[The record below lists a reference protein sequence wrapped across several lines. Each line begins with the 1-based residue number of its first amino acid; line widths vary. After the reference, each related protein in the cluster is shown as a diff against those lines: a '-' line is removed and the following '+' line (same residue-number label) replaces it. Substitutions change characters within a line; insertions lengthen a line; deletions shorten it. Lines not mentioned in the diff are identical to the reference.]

1 MEWIGYILVPIR
13 FVIEAVLVG
22 WHWLFTSLGMS
33 ANSGLAWVLAIL
45 GVVIVVRIAIFP
57 LFVKQIL
64 NQRKMMELAPEIK
77 KIQTRYKGK
86 RDQLSREAMS
96 RETMALYKKH
106 GTTPVSGCLPMLVQ
120 MPIFFSLY
128 WTLADI
134 RVWSEEGIGG
144 WTSRLDW
151 FPQLLSAGLVREFND
166 ASLFGIAPLSMT
178 LTDHFNNGADS
189 LPAIIMLII
198 LVALMITTQ
207 FITQLQIVSKN
218 LSPEAKTGQAYQMQ
232 KIMLWVI
239 PFAMIFSGVFFP
251 LGVVTYWFFNN
262 LWTMAQQFYVIRE
275 MPTPGSEAAKARE
288 ERLAKKGKAVNS
300 KGKVVSMA
308 EYEREQAEL
317 LRQRELEKQTQAKRV
332 QPKSAKRAKKDQ
344 QRGPKQG
351 GQKPQSG
358 SGGGSG
364 AKDDEKGDG

>member
-1 MEWIGYILVPIR
+1 MEWIGLILVPIR
-13 FVIEAVLVG
+13 FVIEAILVG
-22 WHWLFTSLGMS
+22 WHWLFTSLGM
-33 ANSGLAWVLAIL
+33 AADSGLAWGLAIL
-45 GVVIVVRIAIFP
+45 GVVIIVRIAIFP
-57 LFVKQIL
+57 LFRKQIL
-64 NQRKMMELAPEIK
+64 NQRKMMELGPEIK
-77 KIQTRYKGK
+77 KIQERYRGK

-134 RVWSEEGIGG
+134 RTWAAADIGG
-144 WTSRLDW
+144 WTARASW
-151 FPQLLSAGLVREFND
+151 FPELLSADLVHEFND
-166 ASLFGIAPLSMT
+166 SQLFGIAPFSMA
-178 LTDHFNNGADS
+178 LTDHFNNPISTSSA
-189 LPAIIMLII
+189 AIVMLVI

-232 KIMLWVI
+232 RIMLWII

-262 LWTMAQQFYVIRE
+262 LWTMGQQFYVIRE

-288 ERLAKKGKAVNS
+288 ERLAKKGKALNS
-300 KGKVVSMA
+300 QGKVVSMA
-308 EYEREQAEL
+308 EYEREQEEL
-317 LRQRELEKQTQAKRV
+317 LRQAELERQQKAKRV

-344 QRGPKQG
+344 QRKQG
-351 GQKPQSG
+351 GPGQ
-358 SGGGSG
+358 GGSPS
-364 AKDDEKGDG
+364 